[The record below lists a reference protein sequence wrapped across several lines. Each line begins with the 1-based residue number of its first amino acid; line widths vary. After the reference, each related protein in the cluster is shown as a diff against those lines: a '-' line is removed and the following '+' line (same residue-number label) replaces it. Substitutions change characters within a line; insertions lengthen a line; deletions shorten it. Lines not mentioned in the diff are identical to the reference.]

1 MKTAREAEWRGYCD
15 YWGLQD
21 YTLQGGA
28 GSRLQRV
35 KERIGGKE
43 AEEAGVEWRQEENGT
58 ET

>member
-1 MKTAREAEWRGYCD
+1 MKTAREAERRGYCCV

-43 AEEAGVEWRQEENGT
+43 AEEAGVEW
-58 ET
+58 